1 MQVGEFNISGTIPI
15 TKYLLS
21 LNENMQKTLIGDNIN
36 IVCSVEMW
44 IDFINFK
51 IRPLEAFLIK
61 DKKAT
66 LTEEASK
73 IALEDLDIVMNE
85 LNEHMKL
92 RSFMILHS
100 VTLADLYLILNLY
113 PFYNYLFDDKKKQS
127 YAYVTRL
134 FSYVSKLNFFMNL
147 FNKENKE
154 VATKANTNTNANAN

>member
-1 MQVGEFNISGTIPI
+1 MQAGEFNISGTIPI

-21 LNENMQKTLIGDNIN
+21 LNENMQKTLMGDNIN
-36 IVCSVEMW
+36 IICSVEMW

-61 DKKAT
+61 DKKP

-73 IALEDLDIVMNE
+73 IALEDLDIVINE

-100 VTLADLYLILNLY
+100 VTLADLYLVLNLHPY
-113 PFYNYLFDDKKKQS
+113 YNYLFDDKKKQS
-127 YAYVTRL
+127 FAYVTRL
-134 FSYVSKLNFFMNL
+134 FNYVSKLNFFIDL
-147 FNKENKE
+147 FNKDGNM
-154 VATKANTNTNANAN
+154 VASNVNANANK